1 MKKFTAYILSWL
13 LFSSGDIISR
23 PMHWFD
29 WYWIYPVYNK
39 LMLTSSDIQNWAGNK
54 TPWGK
59 E

>member
-13 LFSSGDIISR
+13 LFWLGELISY
-23 PMHWFD
+23 PMNYFD

-39 LMLTSSDIQNWAGNK
+39 LMLTSGNIQNWAGNI
-54 TPWGK
+54 TPWEK